1 MRLSVTVASV
11 LTIGVNY
18 DTGLVYDG
26 RSTRRRFDPA
36 DVRRDLQV
44 IADELHAP
52 AVRVSGNDLDRL
64 VIAGEAALAAGLD
77 VWFSPVPMDLEP
89 DEYVAFL
96 TECGRRAESLRS
108 AGAGAGAGDGDG
120 EVVLV
125 LGCELSVF
133 CQGIVPGKTSGER
146 LALMADPATWT
157 DPGKLA
163 ELSAGLQ
170 RWAVVQEELAAAARG
185 VFGGRIT
192 YAAGMWEDV
201 NWDLFDIVSVD
212 AYRDAA
218 NAATF
223 ADELAERK
231 KWGKPVVATEF
242 GCCAYR
248 GAADRG
254 GTGWMIVDRA
264 VDPPAITGHYERYE
278 EEQVEYL
285 FALVE
290 DFDRIE
296 LAAAF
301 WFSFAGFELPHRPDD
316 PAHDLDL
323 SSYGLVAV
331 SDDGSWGPKPVFPA
345 VAGLNASRT

>member
-1 MRLSVTVASV
+1 MSSLATLAAMRS
-11 LTIGVNY
+11 IGVNY
-18 DTGLVYDG
+18 DTGLRYDG
-26 RSTRRRFDPA
+26 RSTRDRFDVEA
-36 DVRRDLQV
+36 VRHEMAV

-52 AVRVSGNDLDRL
+52 AVRIVGTELDRL
-64 VIAGEAALAAGLD
+64 VVAGEAALAAGLEL
-77 VWFSPVPMDLEP
+77 WFSPMPMNLEP
-89 DEYVAFL
+89 SEVIAFL
-96 TECGRRAESLRS
+96 TDCAVQAEVLRQS
-108 AGAGAGAGDGDG
+108 ARGD
-120 EVVLV
+120 VVLV

-133 CQGIVPGKTSGER
+133 CKGFVPGATTGER
-146 LALMADPATWT
+146 LALMGDPATWT
-157 DPGKLA
+157 DPAKLR
-163 ELSAGLQ
+163 ELQFGLA
-170 RWAVVQEELAAAARG
+170 RWGSVQEELANAARS

-223 ADELAERK
+223 AGELAARS

-248 GAADRG
+248 GAAERG
-254 GTGWMIVDRA
+254 GTGWMIVDRR
-264 VDPPAITGHYERYE
+264 VDPPVINGSYERDE

-285 FALVE
+285 FELVE
-290 DFDRIE
+290 EFDRIE

-301 WFSFAGFELPHRPDD
+301 WFSFAGFGLPHREND
-316 PAHDLDL
+316 PEHDLDL

-331 SDDGSWGPKPVFPA
+331 GDDGQWQPKKVFGKLA
-345 VAGLNASRT
+345 ELNAGRT

>member
-1 MRLSVTVASV
+1 MSLLATLPSMHA
-11 LTIGVNY
+11 IGVNY
-18 DTGLVYDG
+18 DTGLRYDG
-26 RSTRRRFDPA
+26 RDTHERFDA
-36 DVRRDLQV
+36 DVARQDLAV
-44 IADELHAP
+44 IANELRAP
-52 AVRVSGNDLDRL
+52 AVRVSGNDPDRL
-64 VIAGEAALAAGLD
+64 EAAGEAALAAGLD
-77 VWFSPVPMDLEP
+77 LWFSPVPMDLEP
-89 DEYVAFL
+89 DAFIAFL
-96 TECGRRAESLRS
+96 ADCAGRAEKLRQS
-108 AGAGAGAGDGDG
+108 GRG

-133 CQGIVPGKTSGER
+133 CKGFIPGGTSGER
-146 LALMADPATWT
+146 LAVMADPATWT
-157 DPGKLA
+157 DPAKVTELQAGLA
-163 ELSAGLQ
+163 RWGDVQQQLVSAG
-170 RWAVVQEELAAAARG
+170 RG
-185 VFGGRIT
+185 AFGGRIT

-218 NAATF
+218 NRATY
-223 ADELAERK
+223 ADELRARS

-254 GTGWMIVDRA
+254 GTGWMIVNRS
-264 VDPPAITGHYERYE
+264 VDPPALNGAFERRE

-285 FALVE
+285 YALVE
-290 DFDRIE
+290 EFDRIE

-301 WFSFAGFELPHRPDD
+301 WFSYAGFGLPHRPDD

-331 SDDGSWGPKPVFPA
+331 GDDGERTPKLVFGKLA
-345 VAGLNASRT
+345 ELNGKRS

>member
-1 MRLSVTVASV
+1 MRS
-11 LTIGVNY
+11 IGVNY
-18 DTGLVYDG
+18 DTGLQYG
-26 RSTRRRFDPA
+26 GSSTRDRFDA
-36 DVRRDLQV
+36 DVVRADLTV

-52 AVRVSGNDLDRL
+52 AVRVSGNDPDRL
-64 VIAGEAALAAGLD
+64 VIAGEATLAAGLD
-77 VWFSPVPMDLEP
+77 LWFSPVPMDLEP
-89 DEYVAFL
+89 EEYVAFL
-96 TECGRRAESLRS
+96 ADCARRAEVLRQS
-108 AGAGAGAGDGDG
+108 GRG

-133 CQGIVPGKTSGER
+133 CKGIVPGETSGER

-157 DPGKLA
+157 NLELLA
-163 ELSAGLQ
+163 RLQAGMA
-170 RWAVVQEELAAAARG
+170 RWSEVQQQLVAAARP

-192 YAAGMWEDV
+192 YAAGLWEDV
-201 NWDLFDIVSVD
+201 NWELFDIVSVD

-223 ADELAERK
+223 ADELAARK

-254 GTGWMIVDRA
+254 GSGWTIVNRS
-264 VDPPAITGHYERYE
+264 VDPPVIEGHFERDE

-285 FALVE
+285 SELVE
-290 DFDRIE
+290 EFERID

-301 WFSFAGFELPHRPDD
+301 WFSFAGFRLPHRPDD
-316 PAHDLDL
+316 PEHDLDL

-331 SDDGSWGPKPVFPA
+331 DDDGNWTPKQVFGRLA
-345 VAGLNASRT
+345 ELNS